1 MGGPSESSSGFAR
14 NFSTE
19 YTLTDATTA
28 KIMRQVAFTNQ
39 KTKSYSSACSDPWS
53 GSHGTKI
60 AIAVVTAPTTIPIR
74 TTRRTA
80 ALRTVRRDYPLAS
93 VRIDPFRS
101 TGRCRRIT
109 GRARDPGSGHRKRR
123 PGSVGLYSFRSTGR
137 CRRITGRARDPGSGH
152 RKRRPR
158 RRRHG
163 RSRSLGAQVQAPRYI
178 TAWNGYLA
186 GNKRPMGLGASL
198 FLIAVG
204 AILTWAVT
212 AEASGIDI
220 QVVGVI
226 LMIVGLI
233 GFVLSILFWSTWG
246 GPAYFGGRRRTNAD
260 GEPPPPGPPPP

>member
-1 MGGPSESSSGFAR
+1 M
-14 NFSTE
+14 
-19 YTLTDATTA
+19 
-28 KIMRQVAFTNQ
+28 
-39 KTKSYSSACSDPWS
+39 
-53 GSHGTKI
+53 KI
-60 AIAVVTAPTTIPIR
+60 AIAVVTAPTTTPIR

-80 ALRTVRRDYPLAS
+80 ALRTVHRDYPLPS

-109 GRARDPGSGHRKRR
+109 GRAQREALVREADRWKGSG
-123 PGSVGLYSFRSTGR
+123 GTGR
-137 CRRITGRARDPGSGH
+137 FPQLQSGSGH

-158 RRRHG
+158 RRRHR
-163 RSRSLGAQVQAPRYI
+163 RSRPPGAKVAGLRYT
-178 TAWNGYLA
+178 TASSGYRP
-186 GNKRPMGLGASL
+186 GKERPMGLGASL

-212 AEASGIDI
+212 AEASGVDI

-246 GPAYFGGRRRTNAD
+246 GPAYFGGRRRTYVD
-260 GEPPPPGPPPP
+260 EEPPPRGPPPP